1 MAINEIEVTIVSG
14 GCSDGKTHKMDRK
27 FFKDMV
33 FQAMYYPGSS
43 ITIGNYTLSGT
54 TMFTKRVSQ
63 PALKKYCGDL
73 KAAVAYLW
81 LKAKKAERIVFR
93 SNLENVDYLIQKQ

>member
-1 MAINEIEVTIVSG
+1 MTASEIEVTAVSN
-14 GCSDGKTHKMDRK
+14 GCSDGQVRKMDRK

-43 ITIGNYTLSGT
+43 ITIGNCTLSGT
-54 TMFTKRVSQ
+54 TMFIKRVSQ
-63 PALKKYCGDL
+63 PALKKYYGDL

-81 LKAKKAERIVFR
+81 IKAKKAKSIVFR
-93 SNLENVDYLIQKQ
+93 SNLENVEYLIQNQ